1 MRDIRLPGFDKAILS
16 DTVGFVSDLPTELIA
31 AFRATLEEV
40 QSANLIVH
48 VRDISH
54 PDREAQAE
62 DVEDVLKSLGMAE
75 EGAPPRIEAW
85 NKVDLLSREDRARVL
100 EESKRRDDVVP
111 ISAVTGDGL
120 ETLRD
125 RMAEKLRR
133 GEEIHE
139 ISLAAAQGDKIAWLH
154 ARGEVLDQKLREDEV
169 QLSVRLSPENWARFQ
184 SLVAS

>member
-1 MRDIRLPGFDKAILS
+1 
-16 DTVGFVSDLPTELIA
+16 
-31 AFRATLEEV
+31 
-40 QSANLIVH
+40 
-48 VRDISH
+48 
-54 PDREAQAE
+54 
-62 DVEDVLKSLGMAE
+62 
-75 EGAPPRIEAW
+75 
-85 NKVDLLSREDRARVL
+85 
-100 EESKRRDDVVP
+100 
-111 ISAVTGDGL
+111 VTGDGL